1 MSDERS
7 LYDVFNSLHTMAV
20 AREESKKQQNVK
32 TPPCLCGK
40 NLAHSQTDH
49 EECESD
55 LNDIIYVE
63 GRAHGSRFAVCPA
76 CDPRPNCSLCAG
88 SGHRT
93 YLNNLT
99 LYACSCM
106 HVHKLAV
113 ALNEAG
119 IPDKY
124 VHADL
129 NSFATQHLNE
139 QQTKKLH
146 DNIRKIEEFCAQ
158 CASFATG
165 KKTGAQ
171 KYFVTLFGPVGS
183 GKTLLATAGLKT
195 LIATYGLHG
204 YFVDFQYLL
213 SQLRAAYDEKKT
225 GENIL
230 KKLRESDILLIDEF
244 GKGRS
249 DKEWQLEKLDDLVN
263 MRYNAKK
270 VTIITTNYLPSDMR
284 YEKKDMPFTKGRD
297 IYSTEFD
304 NVLPNETFWHHTLPE
319 RIGLRMYERLLEVS
333 EFIDFVGIPS
343 YRRLAGA
350 RFLEMYSK
358 NHGH

>member
-7 LYDVFNSLHTMAV
+7 LYDVFNSLHNMAV
-20 AREESKKQQNVK
+20 AREESRKQQNTK
-32 TPPCLCGK
+32 TVPCLCGK
-40 NLAHSQTDH
+40 NLANTHSEG

-55 LNDIIYVE
+55 LNDLIYVE
-63 GRAHGSRFAVCPA
+63 GGAHGSRFAVCPA
-76 CDPRPNCSLCAG
+76 CDPKPSCSLCAG

-106 HVHKLAV
+106 HVHKLVA

-124 VHADL
+124 VHADFS
-129 NSFATQHLNE
+129 SFSTQHLNE
-139 QQTKKLH
+139 TQSKKLRE
-146 DNIRKIEEFCAQ
+146 NILKMERFCGQ
-158 CASFATG
+158 CAAFASGQKDGT
-165 KKTGAQ
+165 Q
-171 KYFVTLFGPVGS
+171 KYFVTLFGPVGG

-225 GENIL
+225 GESIL
-230 KKLRESDILLIDEF
+230 KKLRETDVLLIDEF

-263 MRYNAKK
+263 VRYNAKK
-270 VTIITTNYLPSDMR
+270 VTIITTNYLPSDLR
-284 YEKKDMPFTKGRD
+284 YDKKDMPFAQSRD
-297 IYSTEFD
+297 MYASEFD

-358 NHGH
+358 NYGN